1 MCTGPCHYDGSLD
14 NVPDWFKENEYCYF
28 TMSNVNDSTFI
39 WMMSLDGS
47 FNQAPGFPCSLKPV
61 IRLYKSALTDIDPE
75 PSYKDV
81 NNNEKSDVVKTPDTL
96 QVVSMVFTMIGVV
109 IISIVLFMVI
119 IIKNR
124 ESAK

>member
-1 MCTGPCHYDGSLD
+1 
-14 NVPDWFKENEYCYF
+14 
-28 TMSNVNDSTFI
+28 
-39 WMMSLDGS
+39 MSLDGS